1 MEALFFYLVF
11 IGIAGWM
18 PAKWNSGRK
27 ERELGRRPDHA
38 SARGWLYVR
47 ESTAQMRPNGPVLD
61 LKTDCGGWY
70 GEKTSGRGAVPS
82 F

>member
-27 ERELGRRPDHA
+27 AREPGRRLRA
-38 SARGWLYVR
+38 GGYTFGRARR
-47 ESTAQMRPNGPVLD
+47 R
-61 LKTDCGGWY
+61 
-70 GEKTSGRGAVPS
+70 
-82 F
+82 